1 MRPEVPGCAER
12 LSAVGYAY
20 FGLIPAILKQRSH
33 GLLQYR
39 MNQIGGYLHQ
49 GYQDKSALRKPRMR
63 KNQVFPVHLDIPIQK
78 NVQIEN
84 SRRVAKSPDPS
95 ARGFYFLAKREQ
107 VQGDEL
113 RSQLNNLIQEPWLI

>member
-1 MRPEVPGCAER
+1 MRPEVPGCAES

-20 FGLIPAILKQRSH
+20 LGLIPAILKQRSH

-95 ARGFYFLAKREQ
+95 A
-107 VQGDEL
+107 
-113 RSQLNNLIQEPWLI
+113 